1 MVKTNAQKTGE
12 NTVENRNCA
21 ASSHNWDEAK
31 YQLNALSY
39 WGEQQPDLKL
49 TAICSG
55 LIITGVIGSMLLG
68 NIIATAGGLLAAGL
82 YYLTHYQ
89 EEGRS

>member
-1 MVKTNAQKTGE
+1 MLKSNEQKAGK
-12 NTVENRNCA
+12 NPVESRDR
-21 ASSHNWDEAK
+21 STSGQRWDEAK

-55 LIITGVIGSMLLG
+55 LIITGVLGSMLLG
-68 NIIATAGGLLAAGL
+68 NILATAGGLLAAGL

-89 EEGRS
+89 E

>member
-1 MVKTNAQKTGE
+1 MLKTNVQKTGK
-12 NTVENRNCA
+12 NPVENRDCS
-21 ASSHNWDEAK
+21 ASGNNWDEAK

-39 WGEQQPDLKL
+39 WGEQQPDLKR

-55 LIITGVIGSMLLG
+55 LIITGVLGSMLLG
-68 NIIATAGGLLAAGL
+68 NIIATAGGLVAAGL